1 MTQLIEPT
9 DPRYFNQTSDEPYD
23 RHHYKIVMRNGECV
37 VVDSYDVAQSI
48 WFQKPSQFLS
58 HIEVLDIK
66 QQGKGFQ

>member
-9 DPRYFNQTSDEPYD
+9 DPLYFNQTSDEPYD
-23 RHHYKIVMRNGECV
+23 RHHYKIVMTNGECV
-37 VVDSYDVAQSI
+37 VVDSYDLVQSI